1 MNSSNLVVGF
11 NVHTAKVGSRKRRTQ
26 YRGIRRRPWGK
37 WAAEIRDPCKGV
49 RVWLGTYS
57 TAEEA
62 ARAYD
67 MAAWRIRGKKA
78 KVNFPDA
85 ITHPE
90 KRHRGRVTR
99 PGKKITSQEVLKLDG
114 TSVDHVISAGSS
126 TDDATVVKLE
136 LPESASLPPMSSAWL
151 DAFELNQVNELSY
164 LEAEGKRVAE
174 EIVGVTDMVFGNGEA
189 RTADDFGYYEPFP
202 NFMQVPYIEGNS
214 YENIDAL
221 FNGDAVQ
228 EGVNIGCL
236 WSFDDVPMDHGVY

>member
-1 MNSSNLVVGF
+1 
-11 NVHTAKVGSRKRRTQ
+11 
-26 YRGIRRRPWGK
+26 
-37 WAAEIRDPCKGV
+37 
-49 RVWLGTYS
+49 
-57 TAEEA
+57 
-62 ARAYD
+62 

-202 NFMQVPYIEGNS
+202 NFMQLPYIEGNS

-228 EGVNIGCL
+228 EGINIGGL
-236 WSFDDVPMDHGVY
+236 WSFDDVPMGHGAY